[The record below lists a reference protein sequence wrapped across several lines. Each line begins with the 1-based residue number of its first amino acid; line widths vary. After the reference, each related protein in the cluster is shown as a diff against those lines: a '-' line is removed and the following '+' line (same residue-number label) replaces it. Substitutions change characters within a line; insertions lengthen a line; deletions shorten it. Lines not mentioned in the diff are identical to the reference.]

1 MCVTL
6 KINTPAL
13 RARGLHTHG
22 SNEGS
27 VVSEDMLIFFIIF
40 GEFCFEYFEDF
51 FWRILRILRT
61 FFGGFWGFRGPL
73 ARSAGV
79 FWGFWGFILR
89 ILRILMIL
97 RIFLRIF
104 LLQKS
109 PKLSKILQN
118 SPKTMKKIHRR
129 SAQEGYT
136 HKTNARFR
144 DKESKVAVDP
154 TRS

>member
-1 MCVTL
+1 
-6 KINTPAL
+6 
-13 RARGLHTHG
+13 
-22 SNEGS
+22 
-27 VVSEDMLIFFIIF
+27 MLIFFHYF
-40 GEFCFEYFEDF
+40 SRVFFWGFWGLFLEDFHVYFEDFEDF
-51 FWRILRILRT
+51 FWRISVY
-61 FFGGFWGFRGPL
+61 FGGFWGFRGPL

-118 SPKTMKKIHRR
+118 SPKTMKKINMSSLTRVFR
-129 SAQEGYT
+129 IFFGGCFFGGEDFEV
-136 HKTNARFR
+136 KT
-144 DKESKVAVDP
+144 ESKTEFRVLK
-154 TRS
+154 